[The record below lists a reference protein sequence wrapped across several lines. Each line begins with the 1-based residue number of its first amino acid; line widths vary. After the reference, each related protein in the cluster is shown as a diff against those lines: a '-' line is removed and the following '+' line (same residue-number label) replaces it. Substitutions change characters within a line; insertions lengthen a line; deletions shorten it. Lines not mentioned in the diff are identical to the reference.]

1 MLTAACGQA
10 RPPDSEPRPDTPAE
24 VAEAVYQAYEAGA
37 CIAQIRAPSTHHPET
52 GRPMTDLKVWR
63 EMVERIRDRCDILI
77 HLGVAA
83 MQIEDRI
90 ELLEALRPDL
100 AAFLLGHH
108 DLATRGR
115 SLNSLRT
122 RDDCVRLAQAHV
134 QKGVKP
140 EFEIFHAG
148 HVWNLRYV
156 LERVEIPR
164 PVYMTLFFGWEGG
177 EWSPPSTEEFL
188 QRRQLVPEDAL
199 YTLTFAGEEQLPV
212 QMLAIARGGHVRA
225 GLGDYPIYREPRE
238 YAATTAQMVERVAR
252 LASEL
257 GRPVATPSQAR
268 ELLGIGQTAGRPRAA
283 AHA

>member
-10 RPPDSEPRPDTPAE
+10 RPPGSEPRPDTPAE
-24 VAEAVYQAYEAGA
+24 VAESVYQAYRAGA

-52 GRPMTDLKVWR
+52 GRPITDLKVWT
-63 EMVERIRDRCDILI
+63 EMVERIRDRCDILV

-83 MQIEDRI
+83 MQIEQRA

-122 RDDCVRLAQAHV
+122 REDCVRLAQAHLRL
-134 QKGVKP
+134 GVKP
-140 EFEIFHAG
+140 EFEIFQAG
-148 HVWNLRYV
+148 HVWNLGYV
-156 LERVEIPR
+156 LERVDLPR
-164 PVYMTLFFGWEGG
+164 PLYLTLFFGWEGG
-177 EWSPPSTEEFL
+177 EWSPPSVEEFL
-188 QRRQLVPEDAL
+188 HRRQLVPDDAL
-199 YTLTFAGEEQLPV
+199 YTITFAGAEQLPA
-212 QMLAIARGGHVRA
+212 QLLTIARGGHIRV
-225 GLGDYPIYREPRE
+225 GLGDYPVYRDGE

-252 LASEL
+252 LAAEL
-257 GRPVATPSQAR
+257 GRPLATPAQAR
-268 ELLGIGQTAGRPRAA
+268 QLLGISTAAGRPHAP

>member
-10 RPPDSEPRPDTPAE
+10 RPPRSEPRPDTPAE
-24 VAEAVYQAYEAGA
+24 VADAVCQSYEAGA
-37 CIAQIRAPSTHHPET
+37 CIAQIRAPSTHHPQT
-52 GRPMTDLKVWR
+52 GRPMTDLEVWT
-63 EMVERIRDRCDILI
+63 EMVERIRERCDILI
-77 HLGVAA
+77 HFGVAA

-122 RDDCVRLAQAHV
+122 REDCVRLAEAHLRL
-134 QKGVKP
+134 GITP
-140 EFEIFHAG
+140 EFEVFHAG

-156 LERVEIPR
+156 VERVEIPR
-164 PVYMTLFFGWEGG
+164 PLYMTLFFGWEGG
-177 EWSPPSTEEFL
+177 EWSPPTMEEFL
-188 QRRQLVPEDAL
+188 SRRQLVPDDAV
-199 YTLTFAGEEQLPV
+199 YTLTFAGEEQLAV
-212 QMLAIARGGHVRA
+212 QMLAIARGGHVRV
-225 GLGDYPIYREPRE
+225 GLGDYPVYRQAGE

-268 ELLGIGQTAGRPRAA
+268 ELLAIGEAAGRPRAA